1 MKKGKGITVVF
12 AILIIVSAVILY
24 NNSLKKRMFIK
35 DEAEISRQEELEFL
49 LAVNLD
55 KDFPKEP
62 RGTVEMFS
70 RIIQMLYEDIS
81 DEATDILAL
90 KIRKLYDEELLA
102 INSEKKYLND
112 LYTELAAVRES
123 KTTISKYLFVNEG
136 KVVYDIVDGQEY
148 ANIYVS
154 YIMKQKSRYI
164 ETKKFILKKDEEGM
178 WKILGW
184 GSYNEG

>member
-1 MKKGKGITVVF
+1 
-12 AILIIVSAVILY
+12 
-24 NNSLKKRMFIK
+24 MFIK

-148 ANIYVS
+148 ANIRVLYNETKVWV
-154 YIMKQKSRYI
+154 YRNQKVYI
-164 ETKKFILKKDEEGM
+164 EKR
-178 WKILGW
+178 
-184 GSYNEG
+184 